1 MGPRRALGLVLAVAL
16 VLGAWGLRWGLPSE
30 FGWAADEVLPAD
42 VDTAVGQRFAHG
54 WHTKYPPLH
63 FALLAAASAPVRV
76 AGRALGW
83 EAARVH
89 DARMTAGR
97 VLSLALSLGVLL
109 LVARGG
115 RELGDA
121 VAGVLAAALLA
132 SSVPFA
138 YYAKMAN
145 LDVPYLFWFALSLLF
160 FLRALRRGQ
169 PRDFG
174 LFALAAAAA
183 VATKDQAFALYVLTV
198 PFLVWEIVRRRRQE
212 AASAGSDRRL
222 ALLLA
227 GGALA
232 FAVLGGPLFNP
243 AGWLAHLR
251 LIAGPARADRLARHP
266 REAG

>member
-1 MGPRRALGLVLAVAL
+1 RPARLRGRAARGGALRRRRRSRFHARARGPAGPAVSARRALLLVRAGSL

-54 WHTKYPPLH
+54 WHAKYPPLH

-89 DARMTAGR
+89 EARMTAGR

-121 VAGVLAAALLA
+121 VAGVL
-132 SSVPFA
+132 
-138 YYAKMAN
+138 
-145 LDVPYLFWFALSLLF
+145 
-160 FLRALRRGQ
+160 
-169 PRDFG
+169 
-174 LFALAAAAA
+174 
-183 VATKDQAFALYVLTV
+183 
-198 PFLVWEIVRRRRQE
+198 
-212 AASAGSDRRL
+212 
-222 ALLLA
+222 
-227 GGALA
+227 
-232 FAVLGGPLFNP
+232 
-243 AGWLAHLR
+243 
-251 LIAGPARADRLARHP
+251 
-266 REAG
+266 